1 MFKVKNKLTM
11 NQIADI
17 FNINKENTNSRDITQ
32 EMQILSY
39 LSLKLLLMEDI
50 LSDFS
55 ENCGQN

>member
-1 MFKVKNKLTM
+1 M